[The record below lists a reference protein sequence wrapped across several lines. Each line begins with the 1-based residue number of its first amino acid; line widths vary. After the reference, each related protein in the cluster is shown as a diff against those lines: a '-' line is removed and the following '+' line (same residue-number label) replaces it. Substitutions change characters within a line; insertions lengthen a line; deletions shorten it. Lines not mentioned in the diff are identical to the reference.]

1 MNNVIE
7 LSQFKPDS
15 LRGELKRFYKKI
27 DALSIDSFELPDL
40 RIKLYQKLR
49 GEFLIIFRTKKKM
62 SQEEIAAR
70 LLLSPEEFS
79 AIELGLKQI
88 NDGMF
93 FRLCGL
99 LGASAEVSVFLEK
112 IEKAFNPTLRS
123 ARKNIAETLK
133 IYGIRFADSD
143 DYKKQ

>member
-7 LSQFKPDS
+7 LAQFKSDS
-15 LRGELKRFYKKI
+15 LRGELKQFYKKL
-27 DALSIDSFELPDL
+27 DTLSIDSSEPEH
-40 RIKLYQKLR
+40 RMKLYQKLR
-49 GEFLIIFRTKKKM
+49 GEFLIIFRTKKKI

-70 LLLSPEEFS
+70 LPLSLEEFS

-88 NDGMF
+88 NDAMF

-99 LGASAEVSVFLEK
+99 LGASAEVSIFLEK
-112 IEKAFNPTLRS
+112 IEKAFNPMLRS

-133 IYGIRFADSD
+133 IYGFQFADSD
-143 DYKKQ
+143 DYKK